1 MICIHCKRDMDL
13 RAKGLCQTCWR
24 HHGHM
29 YPKSPWRR
37 RDRTA
42 DEDDEPET
50 MAEVEA
56 IIEEQMR
63 CLPDWWTPI
72 GKMDSEN

>member
-24 HHGHM
+24 HHGSL

-37 RDRTA
+37 RERT
-42 DEDDEPET
+42 EDNEPTQE
-50 MAEVEA
+50 ELDA
-56 IIEEQMR
+56 IIAEQMR
-63 CLPDWWTPI
+63 CLPAWWPPI